1 MLTKFAVTNYRG
13 FEKRIEFDLEAVKNY
28 EFSTFAVKDN
38 VIKNGIIY
46 GPNGSGK
53 SNFGLAIFDI
63 VYHLTQ
69 KMKRSDYY
77 VNFTHLAHQDMPVEF
92 EYYFKFGDIQ
102 VLYEYNKDGRGKLI
116 YENLVVN
123 GKTIFTKKSNYV
135 ELYDNFPITQA
146 MKEEIE
152 TSDNNISM
160 INFIMSSYP
169 LQKEHYL
176 VRLCNFVDNML
187 FFRNPE
193 GNEFIGFKSKAESTH
208 EYIIK
213 NNLLDDFTDF
223 LKEVSG
229 QSFKFLD
236 ANDNLLI
243 DIDGNA
249 TLFSVIESTGTKSL
263 TFLYFWYKNIS
274 DASFVFVDEF
284 DAFYHF
290 DLAFKVCQR
299 LFKHDCQLFLS
310 SHNTYLMTN
319 DLLRP
324 DCNFILDQNVIK
336 PLYKCTDKELRFGHN
351 MEKLFRGGTFNV

>member
-28 EFSTFAVKDN
+28 EFSTFAIKND

-53 SNFGLAIFDI
+53 SNFALAIFDI
-63 VYHLTQ
+63 VNHLTQ
-69 KMKRSDYY
+69 KIKKPDYY
-77 VNFTHLAHQDMPVEF
+77 VNFTHLAHRDMPVEF
-92 EYYFKFGDIQ
+92 EYYFKFDN
-102 VLYEYNKDGRGKLI
+102 NKVFYKYRKNWRGILI
-116 YENLVVN
+116 YEELVVD
-123 GKTIFTKKSNYV
+123 GKTIFTKKSDYV
-135 ELYDNFPITQA
+135 ELYDNFSITQA

-169 LQKEHYL
+169 LQKDHYL
-176 VRLCNFVDNML
+176 IRLCNFVDNML
-187 FFRNPE
+187 FFRNTE
-193 GNEFIGFKSKAESTH
+193 ENEFIGFKSKGESTH

-213 NNLLDDFTDF
+213 NNLLQDFAYF
-223 LKEVSG
+223 LKEISG
-229 QSFKFLD
+229 QNFSFSD
-236 ANDNLLI
+236 
-243 DIDGNA
+243 DGND
-249 TLFSVIESTGTKSL
+249 LFVNIGANNPPFIFIESTGTRSL
-263 TFLYFWYKNIS
+263 TLLYFWYKNIS

-290 DLAFKVCQR
+290 DLAFKVCQL

-351 MEKLFRGGTFNV
+351 IEKLFRGGTFNV

>member
-13 FEKRIEFDLEAVKNY
+13 FEKRIELDLEAVKNY
-28 EFSTFAVKDN
+28 EFSTFAIKND

-53 SNFGLAIFDI
+53 SNFALAIFDI
-63 VYHLTQ
+63 VNHLTQ
-69 KMKRSDYY
+69 KIKKPDYY
-77 VNFTHLAHQDMPVEF
+77 VNFTHLAHGDIPVEF
-92 EYYFKFGDIQ
+92 EYYFKFDDIK
-102 VLYEYNKDGRGKLI
+102 VFYKYSKNGRGKLI
-116 YENLVVN
+116 YESLVVD
-123 GKTIFTKKSNYV
+123 GESIFTKESDNV
-135 ELYDNFPITQA
+135 ELHDNFPITSA

-152 TSDNNISM
+152 TSGNNISI

-169 LQKEHYL
+169 LQKDHYL
-176 VRLCNFVDNML
+176 IRLCNFVDNML
-187 FFRNPE
+187 FFRNTE
-193 GNEFIGFKSKAESTH
+193 GNEFIGFKSKVESTH

-213 NNLLDDFTDF
+213 NNLLQDFADF

-229 QSFKFLD
+229 QSFNFFN
-236 ANDNLLI
+236 ANNNLLVN
-243 DIDGNA
+243 IDGNA
-249 TLFSVIESTGTKSL
+249 TLFNIIESTGTQSL
-263 TFLYFWYKNIS
+263 TLLYFWYKNIS
-274 DASFVFVDEF
+274 NASFVFVDEF

-290 DLAFKVCQR
+290 DLAFKVCKM
-299 LFKHDCQLFLS
+299 LFECECQLFLS

-351 MEKLFRGGTFNV
+351 IEKLFRGGTFNV